1 MLWFCRD
8 LCSFGGEGVVIL
20 SWVYVHSSICETYL
34 LLKWFSEIYAGLVEK
49 VESVCHGYM
58 CIHSICETSL
68 LYCFSMDLCWI
79 GGGGGVSLPLV
90 YIHSSICQTYLL

>member
-34 LLKWFSEIYAGLVEK
+34 LLKWFQRFMLEWRKRWSQSAMGICAFFYISNLFGVVVFQRSIFEWRSGCSQSA
-49 VESVCHGYM
+49 M
-58 CIHSICETSL
+58 CISVL
-68 LYCFSMDLCWI
+68 FYM
-79 GGGGGVSLPLV
+79 
-90 YIHSSICQTYLL
+90 